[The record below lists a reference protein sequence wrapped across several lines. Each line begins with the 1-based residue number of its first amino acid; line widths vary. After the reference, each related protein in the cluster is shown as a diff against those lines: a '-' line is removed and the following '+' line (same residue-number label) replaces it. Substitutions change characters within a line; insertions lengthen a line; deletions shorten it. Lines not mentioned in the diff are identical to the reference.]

1 MLGDDDSWAV
11 VGVGEDD
18 GEVVGVVAFASTM
31 VGVCEAVL
39 GLGDDGELEGR
50 GVVATLSTKM
60 SFWAPWTKLYKSW

>member
-1 MLGDDDSWAV
+1 V

-18 GEVVGVVAFASTM
+18 GEVVGALAFASTM
-31 VGVCEAVL
+31 VGVSVAVVW
-39 GLGDDGELEGR
+39 LGDDEELEGR